1 MKVVL
6 AGDWHGDADWARGTI
21 EIAAQ
26 RGVSEIFQL
35 GDFALGWPGKEA
47 YFVSVEK
54 FLAENGCRLYIV
66 PGNHENYDFIEK
78 QLVFTEGV
86 CRMTA
91 RVTVLGRGFRGEL
104 PPDKTLVAL
113 GGAPSIDFQ
122 FRTIGRSWWP
132 AEMIKLEEAEKVAAD
147 GYADIMLA
155 HDCPTSACTKEVQA
169 IRDSNPAGWTDAAL
183 RYAHEGAHLM
193 DIAFRGVKPKLFAHG
208 HYHVKGEAEVDGTK
222 FISLACNNMDGSAVI
237 LDTETLEHE
246 WI

>member
-1 MKVVL
+1 MKVGL
-6 AGDWHGDADWARGTI
+6 AGDWHGDATWASATI
-21 EIAAQ
+21 QIFAE

-35 GDFALGWPGKEA
+35 GDFALGWPGREG
-47 YFVSVEK
+47 YFVTVEK
-54 FLAENGCRLYIV
+54 ALADAAAHLYIV
-66 PGNHENYDFIEK
+66 PGNHENYDFIQK
-78 QLVFTEGV
+78 QLAFTDGV

-91 RVTVLGRGFRGEL
+91 RQAVLGRGFRGDL
-104 PPDKTLVAL
+104 PPGKTIVAL

-122 FRTIGRSWWP
+122 SRTIGRDWWP

-169 IRDSNPAGWTDAAL
+169 IRDSNPMGWSLSAL
-183 RYAHEGAHLM
+183 RYAHEGAQLM
-193 DIAFRGVKPKLFAHG
+193 DIAFKGVKPKLFAHG

-222 FISLACNNMDGSAVI
+222 FLSLACNNMDGSAAI

-246 WI
+246 WV